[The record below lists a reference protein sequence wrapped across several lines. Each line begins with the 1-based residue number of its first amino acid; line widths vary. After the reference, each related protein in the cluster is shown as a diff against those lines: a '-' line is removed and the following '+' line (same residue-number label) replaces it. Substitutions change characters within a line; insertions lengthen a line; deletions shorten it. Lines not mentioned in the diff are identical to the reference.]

1 MGGGSTVNEDGSV
14 TTPVY
19 NVTNRQANRGIA
31 AASALVNVTPYLPG
45 KTAVN
50 AGVASY
56 RGEAALGVG
65 VSRWSDNGR
74 VNFNAGVSAA
84 KGDEP
89 VFRVGVGY
97 VF

>member
-1 MGGGSTVNEDGSV
+1 MNQ
-14 TTPVY
+14 
-19 NVTNRQANRGIA
+19 QANRGIA

-45 KTAVN
+45 RTALN
-50 AGVASY
+50 AGVATY

-65 VSRWSDNGR
+65 VSRWTDSGK

-84 KGDEP
+84 AGDEP
-89 VFRVGVGY
+89 IFRVGVGV

>member
-1 MGGGSTVNEDGSV
+1 
-14 TTPVY
+14 
-19 NVTNRQANRGIA
+19 
-31 AASALVNVTPYLPG
+31 VTPYLPG
-45 KTAVN
+45 HTAVN

-74 VNFNAGVSAA
+74 VNLNAGVSMS
-84 KGDEP
+84 KGDQP